1 MVVRTSSTSS
11 KPSSARRSTTSRTRI
26 SGTEA
31 PEVRPTVSTPSNQD
45 GSISLAKSTRWAAP
59 APASRATSLRRTEFE
74 ELPEPTTIMRS
85 TLGAI
90 FLTAA

>member
-11 KPSSARRSTTSRTRI
+11 KPNSARRSTTSRTRI

-31 PEVRPTVSTPSNQD
+31 PEVRPIVSTPSSQD
-45 GSISLAKSTRWAAP
+45 GSISLAKSTRWEAP

-85 TLGAI
+85 TCGAI
-90 FLTAA
+90 CLTAP